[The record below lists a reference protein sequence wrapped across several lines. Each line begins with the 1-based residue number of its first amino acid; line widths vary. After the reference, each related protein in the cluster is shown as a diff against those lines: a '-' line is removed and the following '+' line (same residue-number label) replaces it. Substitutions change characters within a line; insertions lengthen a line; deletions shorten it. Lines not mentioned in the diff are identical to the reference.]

1 MNVLL
6 VGLLALLLSLSG
18 QQGLAQERQFPQSPG
33 ISPRLPQDP
42 LKTVEDKQK
51 RLAETARTTLSEAVR
66 IAEKAIPGKAVE
78 AVLDE
83 NHDQIVYRVT
93 IVDTN
98 KKVHSIQI
106 SAVDGKIVEPKK

>member
-18 QQGLAQERQFPQSPG
+18 QQCIGQERQFPQSPG

-51 RLAETARTTLSEAVR
+51 RLAETARITLSEAVS
-66 IAEKAIPGKAVE
+66 IVEKAIPGKAVE

-83 NHDQIVYRVT
+83 DHGQIVYKVT
-93 IVDTN
+93 IVDAN
-98 KKVHSIQI
+98 KKLHSVQI
-106 SAVDGKIVEPKK
+106 NAVDGKIVEPKK

>member
-6 VGLLALLLSLSG
+6 VALVSFLLILPG
-18 QQGLAQERQFPQSPG
+18 QQCIAQERQFPQSPG

-42 LKTVEDKQK
+42 LKTVEDKQR
-51 RLAETARTTLSEAVR
+51 RLAETARITLSEAVR
-66 IAEKAIPGKAVE
+66 IVEKAIPGKAVE

-83 NHDQIVYRVT
+83 DQGHIVYKVT
-93 IVDTN
+93 VVDTN
-98 KKVHSIQI
+98 KKLHSIQI